1 VRRFV
6 GTLPGRTLC
15 HTVVMALLLPM
26 LTLILMTRAEAQ
38 LQSLP
43 TWAVVDFQNL
53 SGSGGPD
60 IGSQA
65 ADAVAN
71 ELANTNKYDIVPREQ
86 VKRVMDEL
94 GIRMPL
100 DQTALFRLRDALRVT
115 EVVTG
120 EVVNYR
126 VVPVE
131 GGKRAD
137 VIMRIVVKNVNQGT
151 TVNGAALTES
161 SGIRP
166 SDTAD
171 ALIIGE
177 AFTNAAVRSVGEMV
191 ARQLPKATLLNTWEK
206 TAVINQGARSGFQ
219 NGMELIILRGTLQVA
234 TARVTGIEP
243 DSATITIIKNDV
255 GHRPGDTAQA
265 VYTVPEVY
273 NVWGG
278 RTGDSQSVVKPTRV
292 KKAGANTGFFQ
303 LLLVGAL
310 LFLLFSNGNASGND
324 VVESTKAEATFNEF
338 QTSPSIRV
346 SWDVDIFVRGDNQKQ
361 NFIIYRS
368 DVPNTPVGAVAGS
381 QNNYV
386 DTSVAQTFTYL
397 NPAGLEVLNC
407 NAQPGTV
414 VGTGVPVPVGQPVFY
429 QVQLVYSVSA
439 VDIPGGGTDPGA
451 RCFFASDRDTSRG
464 PATALNRPEVVTPS
478 QGAVFDTA
486 DELNAPRFTFEAPT
500 SAQPITVEY
509 ILELSNSPQFPK
521 GRTFATAPLVSNVNS
536 TLNIA
541 PGPINGLPSYLRT
554 ATTIWWRVGARNID
568 DNPGPVPASTG
579 RRYIMSIPRSF
590 TVVRDDVPPP
600 PSQ

>member
-1 VRRFV
+1 MRRFV
-6 GTLPGRTLC
+6 ETLPGRTLC
-15 HTVVMALLLPM
+15 HTVVMALLLPL

-137 VIMRIVVKNVNQGT
+137 VIMRVVVKNVNRGT
-151 TVNGAALTES
+151 TVNGAALSES

-166 SDTAD
+166 TDTAD
-171 ALIIGE
+171 ALILGE
-177 AFTNAAVRSVGEMV
+177 AFTNAAVRSVSEMV

-219 NGMELIILRGTLQVA
+219 NGMELIILRGTQQVA
-234 TARVTGIEP
+234 TARVTSVEP
-243 DSATITIIKNDV
+243 DSSTITIMRSEV

-278 RTGDSQSVVKPTRV
+278 KPGESQSVVKPTTV
-292 KKAGANTGFFQ
+292 KRAGANTGFFQ
-303 LLLVGAL
+303 LLIAVGL
-310 LFLLFSNGNASGND
+310 LFLLFSNGRSQSND
-324 VVESTKAEATFNEF
+324 VVEDTKAEATSNEF
-338 QTSPSIRV
+338 QTSPGIRV
-346 SWDVDIFVRGDNQKQ
+346 SWDVDMFVRGNNQRES
-361 NFIIYRS
+361 FIIYRS
-368 DVPNTPVGAVAGS
+368 DVPNTPVGAVSGS
-381 QNNYV
+381 QNRYV
-386 DTSVAQTFTYL
+386 DSTVSQAFSYL
-397 NPAGLEVLNC
+397 NPEGLDVLNC
-407 NAQPGTV
+407 NPQPATI
-414 VGTGVPVPVGQPVFY
+414 TDNSIPVPLGQPVFY
-429 QVQLVYSVSA
+429 EVQLVYSVSA
-439 VDIPGGGTDPGA
+439 VDIPGCGNNPLA
-451 RCFFASDRDTSRG
+451 RVFFASDRDTSRG
-464 PATALNRPEVVTPS
+464 PATALENPEVVTPS
-478 QGAVFDTA
+478 QGAVFDTV
-486 DELNAPRFTFEAPT
+486 DELNSPRFTFEAVT
-500 SAQPITVEY
+500 NAQPITVQY
-509 ILELSNSPQFPK
+509 ILEMSTSPQFPSN
-521 GRTFATAPLVSNVNS
+521 RTFATDPIVSNVNS
-536 TLNIA
+536 TLNIT
-541 PGPINGLPSYLRT
+541 PGPLNALPSYLRT

-579 RRYIMSIPRSF
+579 RRYIFSVPRSF

>member
-1 VRRFV
+1 
-6 GTLPGRTLC
+6 
-15 HTVVMALLLPM
+15 M
-26 LTLILMTRAEAQ
+26 LTLILIARADAQ

-60 IGSQA
+60 VGSQA

-191 ARQLPKATLLNTWEK
+191 ARQLPKATLLNTWER

-219 NGMELIILRGTLQVA
+219 SGMELIILRGTQQVA

-243 DSATITIIKNDV
+243 DSATITIMQNIV

-265 VYTVPEVY
+265 IYTVPEVY
-273 NVWGG
+273 NTWGG
-278 RTGDSQSVVKPTRV
+278 RSGDSQSVVKPTNV
-292 KKAGANTGFFQ
+292 KRAGANTGFFQ

-310 LFLLFSNGNASGND
+310 LFMLLSGNNSSRND
-324 VVESTKAEATFNEF
+324 VVEKTKAEATFNEF

-346 SWDVDIFVRGDNQKQ
+346 SWDVDVFVRGNNQKE
-361 NFIIYRS
+361 NFVIFRS
-368 DVPNTPVGAVAGS
+368 DVPNTPIGAVTGS
-381 QNNYV
+381 RNNYV
-386 DTSVAQTFTYL
+386 DTSVAQAFSYL
-397 NPAGLEVLNC
+397 NPNGLDVLAC
-407 NAQPGTV
+407 NGVPATITT
-414 VGTGVPVPVGQPVFY
+414 TGVPVPVGQPVFY

-439 VDIPGGGTDPGA
+439 VDVPGGGTNPGA
-451 RCFFASDRDTSRG
+451 RCYFSSDRDTSRG
-464 PATALNRPEVVTPS
+464 PATALDRPQLVTPA
-478 QGAVFDTA
+478 QGAVFDTV
-486 DELNAPRFTFEAPT
+486 DELNAPRFTFEAAT
-500 SAQPITVEY
+500 NAQPITVEY
-509 ILELSNSPQFPK
+509 ILEMSSSPQFP
-521 GRTFATAPLVSNVNS
+521 GNRTFATAPLVSNVNS
-536 TLNIA
+536 TLNIT
-541 PGPINGLPSYLRT
+541 PGPLNALPSYLRT

-568 DNPGPVPASTG
+568 DIPGPVPASTG